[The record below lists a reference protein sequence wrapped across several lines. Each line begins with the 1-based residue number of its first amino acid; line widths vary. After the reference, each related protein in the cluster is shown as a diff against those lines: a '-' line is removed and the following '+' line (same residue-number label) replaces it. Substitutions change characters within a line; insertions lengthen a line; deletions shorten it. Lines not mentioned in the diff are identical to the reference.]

1 MKEQYITFLILSS
14 ISVSVRR
21 LCICVSVSETQN
33 ELAVSNTIVF
43 FKNIAVSRE
52 ILLLFV
58 S

>member
-14 ISVSVRR
+14 ISVSV
-21 LCICVSVSETQN
+21 SESQN

-43 FKNIAVSRE
+43 FENIAVSRE
-52 ILLLFV
+52 VLLLFV